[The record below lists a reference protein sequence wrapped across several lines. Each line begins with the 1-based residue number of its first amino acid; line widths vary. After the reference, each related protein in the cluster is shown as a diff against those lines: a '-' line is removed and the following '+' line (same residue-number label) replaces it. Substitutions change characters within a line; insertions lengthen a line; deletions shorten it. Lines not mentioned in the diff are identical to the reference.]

1 MDTTIQDDFDS
12 FVISE
17 SLFNCE
23 VKLYDEREGD
33 LVFEGFG
40 VYDKKP
46 MAVEN
51 ESGQIVYQG
60 HKSLL
65 SLSMKSLTFMTAYA
79 SLKGYYVEIIDN
91 QDVKAYLIANSAFNS
106 NVNLI
111 MCELKETTIPIV
123 IP

>member
-1 MDTTIQDDFDS
+1 MDTTIQNDFAA
-12 FVISE
+12 FVTGE

-23 VKLYDEREGD
+23 VKLYDEKEGE
-33 LVFEGFG
+33 LLFEGFG
-40 VYDKKP
+40 IYDKKP

-51 ESGQIVYQG
+51 ENGQIVYQG

-65 SLSMKSLTFMTAYA
+65 SLAMINLTFMTAYA
-79 SLKGYYVEIIDN
+79 SLKGYYVEITDN
-91 QDVKAYLIANSAFNS
+91 LGLKAYLIANSVFNS
-106 NVNLI
+106 NVNNI

>member
-1 MDTTIQDDFDS
+1 MDTTIQDDFID
-12 FVISE
+12 FLTNE

-23 VKLYDEREGD
+23 VNLHSSTGE
-33 LVFEGFG
+33 LLFEGFG
-40 VYDKKP
+40 IYDKKP

-51 ESGQIVYQG
+51 ESGEIVYQG

-79 SLKGYYVEIIDN
+79 SLKGYFVEVTDNLGAKEYV
-91 QDVKAYLIANSAFNS
+91 IANSVFDS

-111 MCELKETTIPIV
+111 MCELKESTIPTPIV
-123 IP
+123 P

>member
-1 MDTTIQDDFDS
+1 MDTTIQDDFAD
-12 FVISE
+12 FVINE

-23 VKLYDEREGD
+23 VKLYDKEGEEGE
-33 LVFEGFG
+33 LLFEGFG
-40 VYDKKP
+40 IYDKKP

-65 SLSMKSLTFMTAYA
+65 SLSMKSLTFMTAYS
-79 SLKGYYVEIIDN
+79 SLKCFYTEITDN
-91 QDVKAYLIANSAFNS
+91 QGLRAYLIANSVFDS

-111 MCELKETTIPIV
+111 MCELKETT
-123 IP
+123 